1 MGTMGETL
9 EFAELT
15 FPELDALDRSRT
27 LFLQALSPL
36 EIHGPHLPLG
46 TDVFIAEEVRDR
58 AMRRLQGLH
67 PELTQVIMPSTYF
80 GSDTIPG
87 SVNVNGIAL
96 NLLLKDEGAM
106 LAAMGFKYLLLTDNH
121 GGPRH
126 QIAIAKAVR
135 SLHRRY
141 GFHLIAPF
149 LSFYR
154 KMIELEPQLLA
165 KTGTG
170 PGSTGD
176 VADIHAGLNE
186 TSLMLASANPRI
198 RPNWRELPATSISPK
213 RLPALLMRG
222 LGAAA
227 GTLGGRELGRD
238 LAYLGQLLSWTTQPE
253 MPTYIGA
260 PSHATA
266 EAGERVLEAFCDEA
280 VELTQQALAGRAP
293 FAHPLCWT
301 LRFAQP
307 TL

>member
-1 MGTMGETL
+1 MVPLGEKL

-15 FPELDALDRSRT
+15 YPELDALDRSST
-27 LFLQALSPL
+27 LFLMALSPL

-58 AMRRLQGLH
+58 ALRRLAELH
-67 PELTQVIMPSTYF
+67 PELTMVIMPSTYF

-87 SVNVNGIAL
+87 SINVNGIAL
-96 NLLLKDEGAM
+96 NLVLKDEGAM

-135 SLHRRY
+135 SLYRRH

-170 PGSTGD
+170 PGSSGD

-186 TSLMLASANPRI
+186 TSLMLASANPRA
-198 RPNWRELPATSISPK
+198 RPNWQELPATSISQK

-222 LGAAA
+222 LGAMA
-227 GTLGGRELGRD
+227 GAFGCGELGRD
-238 LAYLGQLLSWTTQPE
+238 LAYLGQLLSWTTQPG

-260 PSHATA
+260 PSRAGA
-266 EAGERVLEAFCDEA
+266 EAGEAVLAAFCDEA
-280 VELTQQALAGRAP
+280 IELTEQAFAGLAP
-293 FAHPLCWT
+293 FSHPLAWT

>member
-1 MGTMGETL
+1 VGEIYQ
-9 EFAELT
+9 FAEMT
-15 FPELDALDRSRT
+15 FPELQALDRSRT

-58 AMRRLQGLH
+58 ALRRLRERH
-67 PELTQVIMPSTYF
+67 PDLDMVIMPSTYL

-87 SVNVNGIAL
+87 SVNVSGIAL
-96 NLLLKDEGAM
+96 NLLLVAEGRM
-106 LAAMGFKYLLLTDNH
+106 LAALGFKYLLLTDNH

-154 KMIELEPQLLA
+154 KMIELAPELLA

-186 TSLMLASANPRI
+186 TSLMLASANPRV
-198 RPNWRELPATSISPK
+198 RPNWPGLPATSISQK
-213 RLPALLMRG
+213 RPPALLLKA

-227 GTLGGRELGRD
+227 GALGARELGKD

-253 MPTYIGA
+253 MPTYIGD
-260 PSHATA
+260 PSRAGD

-280 VELTQQALAGRAP
+280 VELTEEALAGRPP
-293 FAHPLCWT
+293 FAHPLGWT
-301 LRFAQP
+301 LRFVQP

>member
-1 MGTMGETL
+1 MGEIY
-9 EFAELT
+9 EFAEMT
-15 FPELDALDRSRT
+15 FPELQALDRSRT
-27 LFLQALSPL
+27 LFLKALSPL

-58 AMRRLQGLH
+58 ALRRLRERH
-67 PELTQVIMPSTYF
+67 PDFDMVIMPSTYL

-87 SVNVNGIAL
+87 SVNVSGIAL
-96 NLLLKDEGAM
+96 NLLLKAEGNM
-106 LAAMGFKYLLLTDNH
+106 LAGLGFKYLLLTDNH

-135 SLHRRY
+135 SLQRHC
-141 GFHLIAPF
+141 GFHLVAPF

-154 KMIELEPQLLA
+154 KMIELTPELLA

-186 TSLMLASANPRI
+186 TSLMLASANPRV
-198 RPNWRELPATSISPK
+198 RPTWHGLPATSISQK
-213 RLPALLMRG
+213 RLPALFLKG

-227 GTLGGRELGRD
+227 GALGGRELGRD

-253 MPTYIGA
+253 MPTYIGD
-260 PSHATA
+260 PSGASA
-266 EAGERVLEAFCDEA
+266 EAGERVLAAFCDEA
-280 VELTQQALAGRAP
+280 VELTEEALTGQPP
-293 FAHPLCWT
+293 FAHPLGWT
-301 LRFAQP
+301 LRCAQP
-307 TL
+307 VL

>member
-1 MGTMGETL
+1 MGEIYD
-9 EFAELT
+9 FAELAW
-15 FPELDALDRSRT
+15 PELKSLDRDRT

-58 AMRRLQGLH
+58 ALRVLRERH
-67 PELTQVIMPSTYF
+67 PELDMVILPSTF
-80 GSDTIPG
+80 LGSDTIPG
-87 SVNVNGIAL
+87 SVNMNGIAL
-96 NLLLKDEGAM
+96 HLLLKAQGKM
-106 LAAMGFKYLLLTDNH
+106 LAAEGFKYLLLTDNH

-135 SLHRRY
+135 TLYRRH
-141 GFHLIAPF
+141 GFHLVAPF

-154 KMIELEPQLLA
+154 KMIELDPELLS

-186 TSLMLASANPRI
+186 TSLMLASARPRL
-198 RPNWRELPATSISPK
+198 RGEWRDLPATAISPK
-213 RLPALLMRG
+213 RLPAVFLRA

-227 GTLGGRELGRD
+227 RALGGREVGRD
-238 LAYLGQLLSWTTQPE
+238 LAYLGQLLSWTTE
-253 MPTYIGA
+253 RDMPTYIGE
-260 PSHATA
+260 PSRASA
-266 EAGERVLEAFCDEA
+266 EAGERVLSAFCDEA
-280 VELTQQALAGRAP
+280 VTLTEDALAGRAP
-293 FAHPLCWT
+293 FAHPLVWT